1 MIDISGENVVLVGAL
16 LLFVAVMAGKVA
28 YRFGAPALLLFL
40 GVGLLFG
47 LNFISYR
54 SVEMTQFVGMIA
66 LCIILFT
73 GGMDTK
79 FSEIK
84 PIIGPGVVLATVG
97 VVMTAFVLAGFVWL
111 VAPWLGIEIPFAL
124 ALLLASTMSSTD
136 SASVFS
142 ILRSKKQGLKQN
154 LRPLL
159 ELESGSNDPMAYMM
173 TILLISVV
181 SNTSSGVGLGMSV
194 VFFVVQMVV
203 GALSGYLIGRLAVW
217 TINRIKLANHS
228 LYSVLL
234 LAFIFFSFAF
244 TDLIKGNGYLAVYL
258 SGLVIGNHKLEQ
270 KRPLTVFF
278 DGFTWLMQ
286 IVMFLTLGLFVN
298 SNELLEPRVLILGGL
313 VGAFMILVARP
324 LTVFTCLLPFRKFT
338 TKARLYV
345 SWVGLRGAVPILFA
359 IYPLMAHVENAG
371 LLFNVVFLGTIISL
385 LVQGTTVSGMANLL
399 GLAYEE
405 RESAF
410 SVDMHQDMKS
420 ALTEVEVNET
430 MLESG
435 HTLKDITLPENTL
448 VMMVCRD
455 GEYFVPQGKTE
466 LKLGDKLLVISDR
479 SEELATTYK
488 DMGID
493 DVMKLG

>member
-40 GVGLLFG
+40 GVRMLFG

>member
-40 GVGLLFG
+40 GVGMLFG

-154 LRPLL
+154 LRP
-159 ELESGSNDPMAYMM
+159 
-173 TILLISVV
+173 
-181 SNTSSGVGLGMSV
+181 NTSSGVGLGLSV

-217 TINRIKLANHS
+217 TINRINLVNHS

-258 SGLVIGNHKLEQ
+258 SGLVIGNHKLQQ

>member
-1 MIDISGENVVLVGAL
+1 MFTALVITRLVMNAIYAL
-16 LLFVAVMAGKVA
+16 GLQDAKLYGIQKE
-28 YRFGAPALLLFL
+28 RKTIIFL
-40 GVGLLFG
+40 
-47 LNFISYR
+47 
-54 SVEMTQFVGMIA
+54 
-66 LCIILFT
+66 
-73 GGMDTK
+73 
-79 FSEIK
+79 
-84 PIIGPGVVLATVG
+84 
-97 VVMTAFVLAGFVWL
+97 
-111 VAPWLGIEIPFAL
+111 
-124 ALLLASTMSSTD
+124 
-136 SASVFS
+136 
-142 ILRSKKQGLKQN
+142 SKKN
-154 LRPLL
+154 
-159 ELESGSNDPMAYMM
+159 
-173 TILLISVV
+173 ICFVIS
-181 SNTSSGVGLGMSV
+181 
-194 VFFVVQMVV
+194 
-203 GALSGYLIGRLAVW
+203 A
-217 TINRIKLANHS
+217 
-228 LYSVLL
+228 
-234 LAFIFFSFAF
+234 
-244 TDLIKGNGYLAVYL
+244 
-258 SGLVIGNHKLEQ
+258 
-270 KRPLTVFF
+270 
-278 DGFTWLMQ
+278 
-286 IVMFLTLGLFVN
+286 
-298 SNELLEPRVLILGGL
+298 VLILGGL

-324 LTVFTCLLPFRKFT
+324 LTVFICMAPFRKFT

-435 HTLKDITLPENTL
+435 HMLKDITLPENTL
-448 VMMVCRD
+448 VMMVCRN

-466 LKLGDKLLVISDR
+466 LLLGDKLLVISDR

>member
-40 GVGLLFG
+40 GVGMLFG

-324 LTVFTCLLPFRKFT
+324 LTVFICMAPFHKFT
-338 TKARLYV
+338 TKARLYI

>member
-40 GVGLLFG
+40 GVGMLFG

-217 TINRIKLANHS
+217 TINRINLVNHS

-258 SGLVIGNHKLEQ
+258 SGLVIGNHKLQQ

-324 LTVFTCLLPFRKFT
+324 LTVFACLLPFRKFT
-338 TKARLYV
+338 AKARLYV

-435 HTLKDITLPENTL
+435 HMLKDITLPENTL
-448 VMMVCRD
+448 VMMVCRN

-466 LKLGDKLLVISDR
+466 LLLGDKLLVISDR

>member
-28 YRFGAPALLLFL
+28 YRFGAPALLLFR
-40 GVGLLFG
+40 GVGMLFG

>member
-40 GVGLLFG
+40 GVGMLFG

-124 ALLLASTMSSTD
+124 ALLLASTMSSTA